1 MKTQEEIIKMI
12 AEFNTSTDIAKKSK
26 FYNQIMT
33 DGNIF
38 NPYLHRRFLPI
49 QFKYLISSARLWGY
63 GSTDQEKLWAYAKSN
78 YDSDYVYNFIIAEI
92 RKLAKMERR
101 DRLAFEER
109 KLFFPLEDVQSY
121 ILEYVN
127 SLYSKIMKL
136 PSVKYKNHDQ
146 SLIKHEKDTIFK
158 KSIDTVVTQI
168 NDIRSC
174 VTYTEA
180 AELLEQTTSIS
191 FSSFNVAVLISENE
205 QDKFFQNFLK
215 SGAYYYLKNIIM
227 FSSLS
232 KEDLKQNFN
241 GISNQTDICDYLFT
255 ELSSGKNWEFFY
267 NLINELLDELSYF

>member
-12 AEFNTSTDIAKKSK
+12 AEFNTSSGIAKKSK

-49 QFKYLISSARLWGY
+49 QFKCLINGASWGH

-92 RKLAKMERR
+92 RKLAIMERR

-109 KLFFPLEDVQSY
+109 KLFFPLEDVLSY

-146 SLIKHEKDTIFK
+146 SLTKHEKDTKFK

-168 NDIRSC
+168 NEIKSC

-180 AELLEQTTSIS
+180 AKLLEQTTSIS

-215 SGAYYYLKNIIM
+215 SGTYYYLKNIIM

-232 KEDLKQNFN
+232 KEDLEQTFN
-241 GISNQTDICDYLFT
+241 GISNQTDVCDYLFT
-255 ELSSGKNWEFFY
+255 ELVSGKNWVFFY
-267 NLINELLDELSYF
+267 NLVNELQDEFSF